1 MAPRNVHPSPPNP
14 VQPANCFQPTY
25 EIWRCA
31 SNLECRSGSNVAGAR
46 CSAQCTYRV
55 DTKGVRTIIHRRP
68 IKVLPSQIVAVRWA
82 VRWAEQCRML
92 HQSRSTSVPRSAV
105 DHSGVR
111 SGSSY
116 PLRLRRQ
123 SRCAAVASRW
133 GASSSFSLSHCVL
146 TAYETLRNRALGM
159 SKTQTSRRK
168 EARDGSRDDSDW
180 DRGRLVVI
188 APPRFSEAPWAAMS
202 LAGALAGQ
210 NPFQSPGEPRLLS
223 VRHAV
228 DFGRWCR
235 HTGRQRRYEGSVR
248 AHRWRS

>member
-1 MAPRNVHPSPPNP
+1 MSQWVKCRRCQVLRSVHLQGGHRGCANDHPSSAD
-14 VQPANCFQPTY
+14 QGPT
-25 EIWRCA
+25 ESDRCCPLGG
-31 SNLECRSGSNVAGAR
+31 SLGRTVPHVSSVSVHQRSEVCGRSL
-46 CSAQCTYRV
+46 
-55 DTKGVRTIIHRRP
+55 GVR
-68 IKVLPSQIVAVRWA
+68 
-82 VRWAEQCRML
+82 
-92 HQSRSTSVPRSAV
+92 
-105 DHSGVR
+105 G
-111 SGSSY
+111 GSSY

-146 TAYETLRNRALGM
+146 TAYETLRNRALGL

>member
-1 MAPRNVHPSPPNP
+1 MSQVPGAPLSALTGWTPRV
-14 VQPANCFQPTY
+14 C
-25 EIWRCA
+25 E
-31 SNLECRSGSNVAGAR
+31 RSSIVGRSR
-46 CSAQCTYRV
+46 SYRV
-55 DTKGVRTIIHRRP
+55 
-68 IKVLPSQIVAVRWA
+68 
-82 VRWAEQCRML
+82 
-92 HQSRSTSVPRSAV
+92 RSLLSVGRFAGPNSAACFISLGPPASEVCGRSL
-105 DHSGVR
+105 GVR